1 MKTVQFLTAA
11 LTFVSLNS
19 ALQAQPKTTP
29 AREKARCES
38 NVDLCD
44 SVARDDLNNCNAAQ
58 QSSCSN
64 NYMEDIN
71 QCTNDYTDC
80 LDGIASIKGTHAGLE
95 AVLSGGSS
103 AVFSAK

>member
-1 MKTVQFLTAA
+1 MGVA
-11 LTFVSLNS
+11 S

-58 QSSCSN
+58 QSDCSG
-64 NYMEDIN
+64 NYIEDIN
-71 QCTNDYTDC
+71 QCTSDYTDC
-80 LDGIASIKGTHAGLE
+80 LDGVAAIKGSHINAAAAAG
-95 AVLSGGSS
+95 VSG
-103 AVFSAK
+103 VFSAQP